1 MEITKVEDESV
12 EIQGWNAF
20 LEKYKPEYNHI
31 NGNTDEYNHAFETY
45 GAEVEYVKSKPN
57 NHIWTRVQGDMS
69 DLIVTGYHLVN
80 RLEYYVTEVPWTN
93 EDEYVLLSVEQE
105 CECYSED
112 EDVMETRNYDY
123 GDPSCTK
130 CEGYGYVTEY
140 V

>member
-1 MEITKVEDESV
+1 ME

-31 NGNTDEYNHAFETY
+31 NGDTDEYNHAFETY

-69 DLIVTGYHLVN
+69 DIIVTGYHLVN

-93 EDEYVLLSVEQE
+93 EDEYVLLSVEKE
-105 CECYSED
+105 CECYE
-112 EDVMETRNYDY
+112 EGAYEGGEN
-123 GDPSCTK
+123 GNPFCEH